1 MATARAR
8 VVARAADRGRGRG
21 GRGGRGRGRGGRG
34 RGRASYVERRP
45 REAKPLTSAQLEKLA
60 ARAADERAHWIAE
73 CEAARSGVGGARS
86 HGRCAVDAVETLFE
100 RRDERDGDASA
111 YEDVGA
117 HALGVEEGYAGIDG
131 DVEAL
136 ETTLGVPG
144 MVVENLRR
152 MGMRK
157 LTVVQRYA
165 MPLAG
170 PRGVDVLCNAPTG
183 SGKTAAFM
191 LPLISRLVRE
201 SAEAPTEAEVVDG
214 EFGVPARPKVLVLAP
229 TRELALQ
236 IHMET
241 RKFIFGTPLWCACAY
256 GGSSI
261 KPQLEELAFAP
272 EIIVATPGRLLSM
285 VREDAR
291 YVDLSGV
298 QTLVMD
304 EADRML
310 DMGFE
315 PQLNELLGDY
325 GIPAK
330 NERQTLMFSATFPPQ
345 VLRLASYYMR
355 APPHA
360 ARVICGRVG
369 STVANIKQV
378 LIETPHLRE
387 QKLPYLL
394 RVLEAVEAKREN
406 DGEDVGLT
414 LIFCK
419 QKGTAEWLRQQI
431 VEVTPSLAV
440 EELHGSLTQGARLR
454 ALDAF
459 ATGAAKILVATDV
472 AARGLDMPDVNHVI
486 NFDMPTKKSEF
497 DDYIHRIGR
506 TGRAGRKGIAT
517 SFYIPGFA
525 EDIGNGPIYENL
537 KLVFEETQNELP
549 GWFLQ
554 SRDARGSVGGISSAY
569 DRGFKGGRARRF

>member
-1 MATARAR
+1 
-8 VVARAADRGRGRG
+8 
-21 GRGGRGRGRGGRG
+21 
-34 RGRASYVERRP
+34 
-45 REAKPLTSAQLEKLA
+45 
-60 ARAADERAHWIAE
+60 
-73 CEAARSGVGGARS
+73 
-86 HGRCAVDAVETLFE
+86 
-100 RRDERDGDASA
+100 
-111 YEDVGA
+111 
-117 HALGVEEGYAGIDG
+117 
-131 DVEAL
+131 
-136 ETTLGVPG
+136 
-144 MVVENLRR
+144 
-152 MGMRK
+152 
-157 LTVVQRYA
+157 
-165 MPLAG
+165 
-170 PRGVDVLCNAPTG
+170 
-183 SGKTAAFM
+183 
-191 LPLISRLVRE
+191 
-201 SAEAPTEAEVVDG
+201 
-214 EFGVPARPKVLVLAP
+214 
-229 TRELALQ
+229 
-236 IHMET
+236 
-241 RKFIFGTPLWCACAY
+241 
-256 GGSSI
+256 
-261 KPQLEELAFAP
+261 
-272 EIIVATPGRLLSM
+272 
-285 VREDAR
+285 
-291 YVDLSGV
+291 
-298 QTLVMD
+298 
-304 EADRML
+304 
-310 DMGFE
+310 
-315 PQLNELLGDY
+315 
-325 GIPAK
+325 
-330 NERQTLMFSATFPPQ
+330 MFSATFPPQ